1 MYKKEH
7 LLHLLRK
14 IEMTLARIIENS
26 KEIDSYHFY
35 YLTSAGMERLES
47 TCMLLTQV
55 SQVQNLWYKSNKE
68 GISPPKGEL

>member
-7 LLHLLRK
+7 VLHLLHK
-14 IEMTLARIIENS
+14 IEMTLERIIENS

-47 TCMLLTQV
+47 TCMLLCCENQFTGNARY
-55 SQVQNLWYKSNKE
+55 S
-68 GISPPKGEL
+68 KGDDLICR